1 MVEPLGRAGLLKIP
15 PRDGDLTDALEQ
27 RVAELDLRLGELDA
41 TIEADRAALRGLRA
55 QALSLRAHE
64 YAQVLATRRMAE
76 VAESEAQLNQT
87 IATRTAL
94 SEERRTHLATLSQ
107 PMPAEG
113 PQAHIGKPHTPY
125 RHEQERRAR
134 FLKLWAAV
142 STPLL
147 LSSIVVVLLASPL
160 AWITTLAV
168 LIVIF
173 AGVEAIA
180 RRRLLSFVASLLLL
194 AAAAAL
200 IIGLTLLFIKHW
212 RTAISVLL
220 GAAALVLLFGNL
232 EELRRG

>member
-1 MVEPLGRAGLLKIP
+1 MRA
-15 PRDGDLTDALEQ
+15 
-27 RVAELDLRLGELDA
+27 
-41 TIEADRAALRGLRA
+41 EA
-55 QALSLRAHE
+55 
-64 YAQVLATRRMAE
+64 
-76 VAESEAQLNQT
+76 
-87 IATRTAL
+87 
-94 SEERRTHLATLSQ
+94 
-107 PMPAEG
+107 

-125 RHEQERRAR
+125 RHEQERRTR

-147 LSSIVVVLLASPL
+147 LSSIIVVLLASPL